1 MPELQPFHATRFV
14 DDDPAL
20 VCAPPYDVIS
30 PEHREALAALDPHNI
45 IHVTL
50 PSRTT
55 DGVPDYSGAGRL
67 WQDWI
72 SQGVLREDSD
82 ESLFLYSAEFQEG
95 SDLRTVAGIIGCIE
109 LSAFGEGGV
118 HPHEKTRPGP
128 KQDRLE
134 LMKATSAN
142 LEPLWFLSSQP
153 LTGISQAIAFAEG
166 LPPLADVTDAQGVR
180 HRIWKVSDEIGG
192 LLKVPAGHLV
202 VADGHHRYE
211 TSITFRDIRRA
222 QDGSG
227 GWDQTLALV
236 MDPIE
241 LAPVLLPIHRIASV
255 TPEQVASVADL
266 SPVTADIQEVTSL
279 VADRGPGTI
288 GLLHATGAWTFASEP
303 LDTIFLAEQVI
314 APMGAEVEYEHDL
327 DQVAKAVSEGNS
339 AFILAPISTEEVTR
353 TAVGGLRMPPKTTL
367 FWPKPLSGLLMRR
380 LEERS

>member
-1 MPELQPFHATRFV
+1 MPELLPFHATRFV

-30 PEHREALAALDPHNI
+30 PEQREAFAALDPHNI
-45 IHVTL
+45 VHVTL
-50 PSRTT
+50 PSKTA

-82 ESLFLYSAEFQEG
+82 ESLFLYSAEFQDG
-95 SDLRTVAGIIGCIE
+95 SVLRTVAGIIGCIE

-153 LTGISQAIAFAEG
+153 LTGISQAIALAAG

-180 HRIWKVSDEIGG
+180 HRIWRVDDQIGA
-192 LLKVPAGHLV
+192 LPKVPDGDLV

-211 TSITFRDIRRA
+211 TSITYRDLRRA

-255 TPEQVASVADL
+255 TPEQVARVADL
-266 SPVTADIQEVTSL
+266 SPITADIHELASI
-279 VADRGPGTI
+279 VADRGPGTV
-288 GLLHATGAWTFASEP
+288 GLVHATGAWTFASKP
-303 LDTIFLAEQVI
+303 LDTTFLAEQVI
-314 APMGAEVEYEHDL
+314 APLGAEVEYEHDP
-327 DQVAKAVSEGNS
+327 DQVAKAVSQGSS
-339 AFILAPISTEEVTR
+339 AFILAPITTEEVTKS
-353 TAVGGLRMPPKTTL
+353 AVNGLRMPPKTTL
-367 FWPKPLSGLLMRR
+367 FWPKPLSGPVMRQ
-380 LEERS
+380 L